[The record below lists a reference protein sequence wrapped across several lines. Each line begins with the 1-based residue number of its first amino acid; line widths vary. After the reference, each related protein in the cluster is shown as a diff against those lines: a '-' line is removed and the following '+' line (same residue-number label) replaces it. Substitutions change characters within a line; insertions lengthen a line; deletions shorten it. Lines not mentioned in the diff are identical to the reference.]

1 MKKLFKFE
9 QKIPATIFQY
19 FEVEAETEAE
29 ALAMVQ
35 SGKGFQE
42 SFTDSNGDGDY
53 ELYDVDDAIQI
64 EFVEPE
70 FDSAGFSIADR
81 FEDTEEGT
89 HHCDDPSC
97 NCSI

>member
-1 MKKLFKFE
+1 MAKLFKFE
-9 QKIPATIFQY
+9 QKIPATIIQY

-35 SGKGFQE
+35 SGEGFQE
-42 SFTDSNGDGDY
+42 SFTDSAGDSDY
-53 ELYDVDDAIQI
+53 ELYDVEDIPEID
-64 EFVEPE
+64 PE

-81 FEDTEEGT
+81 FEDDEEGT
-89 HHCDDPSC
+89 HHCDDPGC

>member
-19 FEVEAETEAE
+19 FEVEAETEEE

-35 SGKGFQE
+35 EGCGFKN
-42 SFTDSNGDGDY
+42 SFTDSNEDGDY
-53 ELYDVDDAIQI
+53 ELYDTEDLPEND
-64 EFVEPE
+64 PE

-81 FEDTEEGT
+81 FKDTEEDT
-89 HHCDDPSC
+89 HHCDDPGC
-97 NCSI
+97 NCSL